1 MIAGKDEELFPNP
14 NGGVNN
20 SDKPK
25 RKRRLTQGDKASKIH
40 PDIIQEIWDYWVEAM
55 QSKKAILDTDRVV
68 SIGWAVHDY
77 GVDACKQAIDACAN
91 SPFHMGSNKQQVK
104 YNGIGLIFRNA
115 EKIEYFLQRS
125 NKRDAGQE
133 WIDEQD

>member
-1 MIAGKDEELFPNP
+1 MITSKNEELFPNP

-20 SDKPK
+20 LDKPK
-25 RKRRLTQGDKASKIH
+25 RKRKLTQGDKASKIH

-77 GVDACKQAIDACAN
+77 GVDACKQAIDACAK
-91 SPFHMGSNKQQVK
+91 S
-104 YNGIGLIFRNA
+104 NGIGLIFRNA
-115 EKIEYFLQRS
+115 EKVEYFLQRS